1 MKKKINFFI
10 VFIII
15 ASVLRII
22 LTSEIPIYIHN
33 STHDD
38 LLVIQRAMSIC
49 DGKWLGDYTN
59 LTLVKGI
66 GFELFLVFFNLL
78 RISYVNAQSI
88 MYILANL
95 YFIYSIRNII
105 KSKIYL
111 GIIYVL
117 MLFNPISLS
126 YSTFQ
131 RVYRYNLIPFQ
142 VIFIMSSYYILYE
155 NLTKKQG
162 RIWPHVLIATL
173 FLTWFRLTIES
184 YIWIMPF
191 VIVVTILL
199 IINIIKNKRKII
211 SNIIA
216 VIIPLVFMIVIITY
230 IKLINQATYGV
241 FAYNELYDTNFSN
254 ALKAIY
260 SVDVHDNIEYVS
272 VSQKKLEK
280 LYEISPSLNSIKE
293 NLDDAVDSWMDY
305 DQIKNDE
312 IEDRMVL
319 LAF

>member
-1 MKKKINFFI
+1 MKKKINIFI

-15 ASVLRII
+15 ASLVRLV
-22 LTSEIPIYIHN
+22 LTSKIPIYIYN

-38 LLVIQRAMSIC
+38 FLVIQRAMSIC
-49 DGKWLGDYTN
+49 DGRWLGDYSN

-66 GFELFLVFFNLL
+66 GFELFLVIFNSLK
-78 RISYVNAQSI
+78 ISYVTAQSI

-95 YFIYSIRNII
+95 YFIYSIRNVI
-105 KSKIYL
+105 KSKVYL
-111 GIIYVL
+111 GIIYVF

-131 RVYRYNLIPFQ
+131 RVYRYNLIPVQ
-142 VIFIMSSYYILYE
+142 VIFIISSYYILYE

-162 RIWPHVLIATL
+162 KIWPHMLIATL

-191 VIVVTILL
+191 VIEVTILL

-211 SNIIA
+211 LNIVT
-216 VIIPLVFMIVIITY
+216 VIIPLVFMISVVIY
-230 IKLINQATYGV
+230 IKFINWSAYGI

-254 ALKAIY
+254 ALKSIY
-260 SVDVHDNIEYVS
+260 SVDIHDNIEYVS

-293 NLDDAVDSWMDY
+293 NLDDTVNSWMDY

-319 LAF
+319 LGL